1 MSGHTIQVE
10 NEHHED
16 ASEIKVVSEVVTTK
30 VMPPPPTT
38 TFNDIITNDE
48 GTNNNNNDMYQ
59 YLVLDSGPIIKRF
72 FSNTSSTTNTAT
84 TTMTRI
90 WEKARYIYTVPAVIN
105 EIRDANARQYLQSLP
120 FDIILQ
126 EPKSSSIQQIISF
139 AKLTGDYHSLSY
151 TDIQVLALLYDLEVI
166 GCHGSISHIRTTPK
180 RKLGLGKIQTLNN
193 INNDINNDRNETTKS
208 TTEHNNGNPQIV
220 ENGPHNTVL
229 VDDTTPLTVANEQNR
244 TVVLEDYDIE
254 EEEEED
260 HEEDHEYLEEEGD
273 DSNMEHHA
281 SSMNVNHV
289 TDNDGALTTTADNDI
304 TPLSLTIPK
313 PPPQKSWASL
323 VRPTP
328 STNGTTAMT
337 ATATTNHVASSTT
350 NNNNT
355 AIRTRIT
362 MVTEMKSPLVLQN
375 NNNISSDIGGQF
387 SDASEDGDESDW
399 SDDDDDD
406 GGGSGDIH
414 NDIPGQHKQTAN
426 LKRELQSS
434 FPSLA
439 AAQLVPYVEEN
450 RFGAET
456 MDDRMIDNVTER
468 LAAEERKVKS
478 LQPISKS
485 GKLYNSFT
493 KYKDLMKPKAIVP
506 SSLINASLAVQD
518 EPVTP
523 IPNAATDLYTD
534 ENNATNYSSR
544 IIGSSGNGGQMGDD
558 FEDDGEGWIT
568 TTKDISKMKAAG
580 VLDPS
585 RTVNDV
591 NHASNNLALNNI
603 KNNGPMLCQRAACVT
618 TDFAMQNVI
627 LQMNLEL
634 LSLDGIRVRK
644 LKNWVTRC
652 GACYTVY
659 TNTDTN
665 NVVGPLGKR
674 LFCEKCGSDVM
685 QRIAASVD
693 GKTGRLRLHLSKKY
707 QYNLRGTK
715 FSLPKPGS
723 GNRFQGDLLLREDQL
738 LMGAWN
744 QKLKMVSGGKA
755 RDAAQS
761 IFGRDIATNVGC
773 HASAVNMDDIRV
785 GFGRRNPNAVK
796 GRERR
801 GKKKKSVNTACGLRR
816 Y

>member
-1 MSGHTIQVE
+1 MSFVATLVETDDANGIAPSDVTNVVASSRKPNSNIKHASDSANFNTNEMSGSKELH
-10 NEHHED
+10 D
-16 ASEIKVVSEVVTTK
+16 AES
-30 VMPPPPTT
+30 
-38 TFNDIITNDE
+38 
-48 GTNNNNNDMYQ
+48 NDMYQ

-72 FSNTSSTTNTAT
+72 YSSNSSTSPNPSTS
-84 TTMTRI
+84 MTRI
-90 WEKARYIYTVPAVIN
+90 WEKARYVYTVPAVIN

-126 EPKSSSIQQIISF
+126 EPNPKSIQQIIAF

-166 GCHGSISHIRTTPK
+166 GCNGSISHIRTTPK
-180 RKLGLGKIQTLNN
+180 RKLGLGKIETLNSN
-193 INNDINNDRNETTKS
+193 STSDQSKSIADSNHEIINQRDKVDATKDTVSDDAFPTKISEND
-208 TTEHNNGNPQIV
+208 HA
-220 ENGPHNTVL
+220 
-229 VDDTTPLTVANEQNR
+229 VA
-244 TVVLEDYDIE
+244 LEDYDVE
-254 EEEEED
+254 DED
-260 HEEDHEYLEEEGD
+260 HEEDETNENYD
-273 DSNMEHHA
+273 ASVNDSG
-281 SSMNVNHV
+281 S
-289 TDNDGALTTTADNDI
+289 LTTTEDVAAVTATGI
-304 TPLSLTIPK
+304 TE
-313 PPPQKSWASL
+313 PQQPMSWASL
-323 VRPTP
+323 LRPAT
-328 STNGTTAMT
+328 STAVVTTTDHA
-337 ATATTNHVASSTT
+337 VASPS
-350 NNNNT
+350 
-355 AIRTRIT
+355 
-362 MVTEMKSPLVLQN
+362 VLPSVEGMTS
-375 NNNISSDIGGQF
+375 NIDDVISHIDGQF
-387 SDASEDGDESDW
+387 SDASEDGDDNEESDW
-399 SDDDDDD
+399 SEDEDNDNENKDD
-406 GGGSGDIH
+406 SEQYENKPAH
-414 NDIPGQHKQTAN
+414 
-426 LKRELQSS
+426 LERELQSD

-439 AAQLVPYVEEN
+439 ASLLVPYEDETEEN
-450 RFGAET
+450 KNIFSGDPLET
-456 MDDRMIDNVTER
+456 KAIQTIDSTKIVNSE
-468 LAAEERKVKS
+468 ARKVKS
-478 LQPISKS
+478 LKPISKS

-493 KYKDLMKPKAIVP
+493 RYKDLMKPKSTESTSIKM
-506 SSLINASLAVQD
+506 
-518 EPVTP
+518 
-523 IPNAATDLYTD
+523 
-534 ENNATNYSSR
+534 NATTLHDEKTFPQSRTKASEVDADGNNINNYSSR
-544 IIGSSGNGGQMGDD
+544 IIGSSGNNGQMGDD

-568 TTKDISKMKAAG
+568 TTKDITKMKAAG

-591 NHASNNLALNNI
+591 NSLSASNASGNN
-603 KNNGPMLCQRAACVT
+603 NSGPLLCQRAACVT

-659 TNTDTN
+659 TNNDTN

-674 LFCEKCGSDVM
+674 LFCEKCGSDLM

-715 FSLPKPGS
+715 FSLPKPGT

-744 QKLKMVSGGKA
+744 QKLKMISGGKA

-773 HASAVNMDDIRV
+773 HANSVNMDDIRV